1 MGLVINLDNVF
12 VLKRI
17 GGVPVEDL
25 QIYAKRQ
32 IVRKEICLTILVS
45 GENKIQG
52 HAPDKSVPVSGKC
65 NH

>member
-1 MGLVINLDNVF
+1 M
-12 VLKRI
+12 
-17 GGVPVEDL
+17 EDL

-52 HAPDKSVPVSGKC
+52 HAPDKSVPVSDK
-65 NH
+65 

>member
-17 GGVPVEDL
+17 GGVTVEDL

-32 IVRKEICLTILVS
+32 IVRICLTILVS

-52 HAPDKSVPVSGKC
+52 HAPDKSVPVSGK
-65 NH
+65 